1 MDAIAKRE
9 LEKAQRKAKHMFTR
23 RTTFYKP
30 VAKDMPYLAP
40 QKQSSYQGV
49 KDVCRICRRPTAY
62 GSQRCRECFQKEV
75 RAKYEA
81 TVREEDER
89 VKLNEAIFAKLTKGT
104 TMKTK
109 VKKLPVSPIT
119 RSTSGLRTVLFEEME
134 ALRSGRSSA
143 QQARSIAMMANSIL
157 QSVQVE
163 IEYHK
168 YVKANQGRIEG
179 EQKVIALGTDI
190 SLAA

>member
-1 MDAIAKRE
+1 
-9 LEKAQRKAKHMFTR
+9 
-23 RTTFYKP
+23 
-30 VAKDMPYLAP
+30 
-40 QKQSSYQGV
+40 
-49 KDVCRICRRPTAY
+49 
-62 GSQRCRECFQKEV
+62 
-75 RAKYEA
+75 
-81 TVREEDER
+81 
-89 VKLNEAIFAKLTKGT
+89 
-104 TMKTK
+104 MKTK
-109 VKKLPVSPIT
+109 MKKLPMSPIT

-179 EQKVIALGTDI
+179 EQKVIPLGTDI